1 MSLVI
6 NKPNR
11 VYISSG
17 DSTGYSPNNS
27 RFDISF
33 ENPIYFPKSV
43 SLVSAEYANSFYNIE
58 DTDKFVFYEVY
69 QDGNGVIKGI
79 IKFEISGI
87 ISDHYNATEFATALK
102 NKLNGTELV
111 GVDTNPLLHP
121 DLSPFGLVSP
131 SLTSNLFT
139 TPDPTN
145 DTFVMKKIIDAT
157 DTNTYLH
164 TTITIACRK
173 NVTPQ
178 DLPDGN
184 NGYGYLFTESGGNYT
199 FLGGGILNYNNI
211 NYSGVGGDEFIL
223 DISSLNIYTSSINVF
238 LGVVLPDGGNI
249 LSYNTP
255 QSTLSFS
262 TIDAGVVV
270 PLVEFFDGF
279 SDIQSINQVLNAPL
293 SPTNNLTKE
302 PVMYLTSKPVY
313 NYSYNANGGATWL
326 KAKFDVVYDTN
337 TKRFSIK
344 PDRDPAL
351 TDGTGTLITD
361 NSTVPFFNP
370 AVNFG
375 KTTKVDNLSGYL
387 EVGVENKDKTFINF
401 SIGATSRQ
409 VTKISYTDKSSVSAL
424 VMPSIP
430 NLIRFPYIYLTCD
443 FVEDSFKSGK
453 DKFNILQKL
462 PLSNNFGDL
471 TFFNNAGSE
480 ASLRCRV
487 SKDQL
492 QTLRFKLLD
501 KDNEEVDLNGGEVSF
516 TLSFAY

>member
-1 MSLVI
+1 MSLVV
-6 NKPNR
+6 NQPNR
-11 VYISSG
+11 VYISSA

-27 RFDISF
+27 RFDVVF

-69 QDGNGVIKGI
+69 QDANGAIKGI
-79 IKFEISGI
+79 IRFEVNGI
-87 ISDHYNATEFATALK
+87 TNDHYNATEFATALTD
-102 NKLNGTELV
+102 KLNNSELV

-131 SLTSNLFT
+131 SVTSNLYPN
-139 TPDPTN
+139 PDPTN
-145 DTFVMKKIIDAT
+145 ATFVMKKIINST

-164 TTITIACRK
+164 TTITIECRK
-173 NVTPQ
+173 NVNPQ
-178 DLPDGN
+178 DLPNGN
-184 NGYGYLFTESGGNYT
+184 NGYGYLFTESGGAYT
-199 FLGGGILNYNNI
+199 FLVGGILNYNSV
-211 NYSGVGGDEFIL
+211 NYSSAGDEFIL
-223 DISSLNIYTSSINVF
+223 DISKLNIYTSSVNVF
-238 LGVVLPDGGNI
+238 LGVILPAGGNI
-249 LSYNTP
+249 LSYESP
-255 QSTLSFS
+255 QSTLRYESS
-262 TIDAGVVV
+262 DVAVID
-270 PLVEFFDGF
+270 PLIQFFDGF
-279 SDIQSINQVLNAPL
+279 SDIQSINQVLVAPL
-293 SPTNNLTKE
+293 SPTNNLNKE
-302 PVMYLTSKPVY
+302 PVIYLTSKPVY
-313 NYSYNANGGATWL
+313 NYSYNAIGGATWL
-326 KAKFDVVYDTN
+326 KAKFDVVYNTN

-344 PDRDPAL
+344 PERDPAL
-351 TDGTGTLITD
+351 TNGSGTLITD
-361 NSTVPFFNP
+361 DNTVPFFNP
-370 AVNFG
+370 DVNFG
-375 KTTKVDNLSGYL
+375 QNSKVDNLSGYL
-387 EVGVENKDKTFINF
+387 QVGVENKDKTFINF

-409 VTKISYTDKSSVSAL
+409 VTTISYTDKSSVSPL

-430 NLIRFPYIYLTCD
+430 NLIRFPYIFLTCD

-501 KDNEEVDLNGGEVSF
+501 KDNEEVNLNGGEVSF
-516 TLSFAY
+516 TLSFTY